1 MAASSEPQP
10 EFSRLVPVDRLGEA
24 EITEEISAEPGER
37 AALAQRF
44 GLLSLDRL
52 SATFRIESAGRLE
65 RAGARN
71 LVRITGRLAAE
82 VTQACVV
89 TLEPVSARLEKDFTL
104 LYDLDA
110 AAAHGEGEGEAGGA
124 REVTI
129 EAEAEEPP
137 EPVGPHG
144 IDLGEALAQQLAIA
158 LDPYPRAPGAALPE
172 APRAGAGGARAAEG
186 PFAALESLKRGR

>member
-1 MAASSEPQP
+1 MAAKPEPQP

-24 EITEEISAEPGER
+24 EITEEISAGPGER
-37 AALAQRF
+37 AALARRF

-52 SATFRIESAGRLE
+52 SATLRLE

-71 LVRITGRLAAE
+71 LVRIAGRLAAE

-110 AAAHGEGEGEAGGA
+110 TAARGEAEGA
-124 REVTI
+124 REGVV
-129 EAEAEEPP
+129 EPEAEEPP

-144 IDLGEALAQQLAIA
+144 IDLGEAVAQQLAIA

-172 APRAGAGGARAAEG
+172 EPRAGAGGARAAEG

>member
-1 MAASSEPQP
+1 MAASPEPQP

-37 AALAQRF
+37 AALARRF

-52 SATFRIESAGRLE
+52 SATLRLE

-71 LVRITGRLAAE
+71 LVRIAGRLAAE

-110 AAAHGEGEGEAGGA
+110 AAQGEAEGA
-124 REVTI
+124 REVI
-129 EAEAEEPP
+129 VEPEAEEPP
-137 EPVGPHG
+137 EPVGQHG
-144 IDLGEALAQQLAIA
+144 IDLGEAVAQQLAIA
-158 LDPYPRAPGAALPE
+158 LDPYPRAPGAALLE
-172 APRAGAGGARAAEG
+172 EPRAGAGGARAAEG
-186 PFAALESLKRGR
+186 PFATLESLKRGR

>member
-1 MAASSEPQP
+1 MAAKPEPQP

-37 AALAQRF
+37 AALARRF

-52 SATFRIESAGRLE
+52 SATLRLE

-71 LVRITGRLAAE
+71 LVRIAGRLAAE

-110 AAAHGEGEGEAGGA
+110 AAQGEAEGA
-124 REVTI
+124 REVI
-129 EAEAEEPP
+129 VEPEAEEPP
-137 EPVGPHG
+137 EPVGQHG
-144 IDLGEALAQQLAIA
+144 IDLGEAVAQQLAIA

-172 APRAGAGGARAAEG
+172 EPRAGAGGARAAEG
-186 PFAALESLKRGR
+186 PFAALESLKRQR

>member
-1 MAASSEPQP
+1 MPAKPEPQP
-10 EFSRLVPVDRLGEA
+10 EFSRPVPVDRLGEA

-37 AALAQRF
+37 AALARRF

-52 SATFRIESAGRLE
+52 SATLRLESAGRLE

-71 LVRITGRLAAE
+71 LVRIAGRLTAE

-89 TLEPVSARLEKDFTL
+89 TLEPVSAHLEIDFTL

-110 AAAHGEGEGEAGGA
+110 AAAQGEAGGEAGGA
-124 REVTI
+124 REVRV
-129 EAEAEEPP
+129 EPEAEEPP
-137 EPVGPHG
+137 EPVGPQG
-144 IDLGEALAQQLAIA
+144 IDLGEAVAQQLAIA

-172 APRAGAGGARAAEG
+172 EPRAAEG
-186 PFAALESLKRGR
+186 PFAALKSLKRGR

>member
-1 MAASSEPQP
+1 MAAKPEPQP

-24 EITEEISAEPGER
+24 EITEEISAGPGER
-37 AALAQRF
+37 AALARRF

-52 SATFRIESAGRLE
+52 SATLRLE

-71 LVRITGRLAAE
+71 LVRIAGRLAAE

-110 AAAHGEGEGEAGGA
+110 AAQGEAEGA
-124 REVTI
+124 REVI
-129 EAEAEEPP
+129 VEPEAEEPP
-137 EPVGPHG
+137 EPVGQHG
-144 IDLGEALAQQLAIA
+144 IDLGEAVAQQLAIA

-172 APRAGAGGARAAEG
+172 EPRAGAGGARAAEG
-186 PFAALESLKRGR
+186 PFAALESLTRGR

>member
-1 MAASSEPQP
+1 MASSSESQA
-10 EFSRLVPVDRLGEA
+10 EFSRLVPVDRLGEV

-37 AALAQRF
+37 AALARRF

-52 SATFRIESAGRLE
+52 SATLRLE

-71 LVRITGRLAAE
+71 LVRVDGRLAAE

-89 TLEPVSARLEKDFTL
+89 TLEPVGAHLEKDFTL

-110 AAAHGEGEGEAGGA
+110 AAAQGESEGEAEGA
-124 REVTI
+124 REVMV
-129 EAEAEEPP
+129 EPEAEEPP

-144 IDLGEALAQQLAIA
+144 IDLGEAVAQQLAIA

-172 APRAGAGGARAAEG
+172 EPRAADG
-186 PFAALESLKRGR
+186 PFAVLESLKRGR

>member
-10 EFSRLVPVDRLGEA
+10 EFSRLVPVDRLGEV

-37 AALAQRF
+37 AALARRF

-52 SATFRIESAGRLE
+52 SATLRLE

-71 LVRITGRLAAE
+71 LVRIAGRLAAE

-89 TLEPVSARLEKDFTL
+89 TLEPVGAHLEKGFIL

-110 AAAHGEGEGEAGGA
+110 VAAQGEAGGA
-124 REVTI
+124 REVVV
-129 EAEAEEPP
+129 EPEAEEPP

-144 IDLGEALAQQLAIA
+144 IDLGEAVAQQLAIA

-172 APRAGAGGARAAEG
+172 EPRAGAGGARAAEG

>member
-1 MAASSEPQP
+1 MAAKPEPQP

-37 AALAQRF
+37 AALARRF

-52 SATFRIESAGRLE
+52 SATLRLE

-71 LVRITGRLAAE
+71 LVRIAGRLAAE

-110 AAAHGEGEGEAGGA
+110 AAQGEAEGA
-124 REVTI
+124 REVI
-129 EAEAEEPP
+129 VEPEAEEPP
-137 EPVGPHG
+137 EPVGQHG
-144 IDLGEALAQQLAIA
+144 IDLGEAVAQQLAIA

-172 APRAGAGGARAAEG
+172 EPRAGAGGARAAEG
-186 PFAALESLKRGR
+186 PFATLESLKRGR

>member
-1 MAASSEPQP
+1 MAAKPEPQP

-24 EITEEISAEPGER
+24 EITEEISAGPGER
-37 AALAQRF
+37 AALARRF

-52 SATFRIESAGRLE
+52 SATLRLE

-71 LVRITGRLAAE
+71 LVRIAGRLAAE

-110 AAAHGEGEGEAGGA
+110 AAHGEDEAGGA

>member
-24 EITEEISAEPGER
+24 EIPEEIPEEISAGPGER
-37 AALAQRF
+37 AALARRF

-52 SATFRIESAGRLE
+52 SATLRLE

-71 LVRITGRLAAE
+71 LVRIAGRLAAE

-89 TLEPVSARLEKDFTL
+89 SLEPVSARLEKDFTL

-110 AAAHGEGEGEAGGA
+110 AAAQGEAEGA
-124 REVTI
+124 REVVV
-129 EAEAEEPP
+129 EPEAEEPP

-144 IDLGEALAQQLAIA
+144 IDLSEAVA
-158 LDPYPRAPGAALPE
+158 
-172 APRAGAGGARAAEG
+172 
-186 PFAALESLKRGR
+186 

>member
-10 EFSRLVPVDRLGEA
+10 EFSRLVPVDPLGEV
-24 EITEEISAEPGER
+24 EITEQISAGPGER
-37 AALAQRF
+37 AALARRF

-52 SATFRIESAGRLE
+52 SATLRLE

-71 LVRITGRLAAE
+71 LVRIAGRLAAE

-89 TLEPVSARLEKDFTL
+89 TLEPVGAHLEKDFTL

-110 AAAHGEGEGEAGGA
+110 AAQGEAEGA
-124 REVTI
+124 REVVV
-129 EAEAEEPP
+129 EPGAEEPP

-144 IDLGEALAQQLAIA
+144 IDLGEAVAQQLAIA
-158 LDPYPRAPGAALPE
+158 LDPYPRAPEAALPE
-172 APRAGAGGARAAEG
+172 EPRAGAGGARAAEG

>member
-37 AALAQRF
+37 AALARRF

-52 SATFRIESAGRLE
+52 SATFRLESAGRLE
-65 RAGARN
+65 RTGARN
-71 LVRITGRLAAE
+71 LVRVAGRLAAE

-89 TLEPVSARLEKDFTL
+89 TLEPVGAHLEKDFTL

-110 AAAHGEGEGEAGGA
+110 AAHGEAEGA
-124 REVTI
+124 REVVVEP
-129 EAEAEEPP
+129 EAAEPP

-144 IDLGEALAQQLAIA
+144 IDLGEAVAQQLAIA

-172 APRAGAGGARAAEG
+172 EPRAGAGGARAAEG

>member
-37 AALAQRF
+37 AALARRF

-52 SATFRIESAGRLE
+52 SATLRLE

-71 LVRITGRLAAE
+71 LVRIAGRLAAE
-82 VTQACVV
+82 VTQTCVV
-89 TLEPVSARLEKDFTL
+89 TLEPVSARLEEDFTL
-104 LYDLDA
+104 LYDLEA
-110 AAAHGEGEGEAGGA
+110 AAAQGEAEGA
-124 REVTI
+124 REVVV
-129 EAEAEEPP
+129 EPEAEEPP

-144 IDLGEALAQQLAIA
+144 IDLGEAVAQQLAIA

-172 APRAGAGGARAAEG
+172 EPSAGAGGARAAGG
-186 PFAALESLKRGR
+186 PFATLESLKRGR

>member
-1 MAASSEPQP
+1 MAASPEPQP

-37 AALAQRF
+37 AALARRF

-52 SATFRIESAGRLE
+52 SATLRLE

-71 LVRITGRLAAE
+71 LVRIAGRLAAE

-110 AAAHGEGEGEAGGA
+110 AAQGEAEGA
-124 REVTI
+124 REVI
-129 EAEAEEPP
+129 VEPEAEEPP
-137 EPVGPHG
+137 EPVGQHG
-144 IDLGEALAQQLAIA
+144 IDLGEAVAQQLAIA

-172 APRAGAGGARAAEG
+172 EPRAGAGGARAAEG

>member
-10 EFSRLVPVDRLGEA
+10 EFSRLGPVDRLGEA

-37 AALAQRF
+37 AALARRF
-44 GLLSLDRL
+44 GMLSLDRL
-52 SATFRIESAGRLE
+52 SATLRLE

-71 LVRITGRLAAE
+71 LVRIAGRLAAE

-110 AAAHGEGEGEAGGA
+110 ATAQGEAVGA
-124 REVTI
+124 REVMV
-129 EAEAEEPP
+129 EPEAEEPP
-137 EPVGPHG
+137 ESVGPHG
-144 IDLGEALAQQLAIA
+144 IDLGEAVAQQLAIA
-158 LDPYPRAPGAALPE
+158 LDPYPRGPGAALPE
-172 APRAGAGGARAAEG
+172 EPRAGAGGVRAAAG